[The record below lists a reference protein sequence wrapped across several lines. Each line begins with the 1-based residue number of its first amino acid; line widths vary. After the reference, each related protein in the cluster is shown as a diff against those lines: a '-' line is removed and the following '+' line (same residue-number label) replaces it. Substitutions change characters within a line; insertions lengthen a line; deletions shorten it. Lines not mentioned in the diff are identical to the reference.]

1 MNTKEFEEI
10 KEKLSDAKSK
20 KDKAQWT
27 IDESL
32 KKLKELGIESIEKA
46 KEVLEELNTNIEK
59 NNKRIDSFFAEL
71 ESTADW
77 DSL

>member
-10 KEKLSDAKSK
+10 KEKLSEAKSK

-32 KKLKELGIESIEKA
+32 KKLKELGIDSIEKA

-59 NNKRIDSFFAEL
+59 NNKRIDSFFTEL
-71 ESTADW
+71 ESTAEW